1 MHRFLLRLFLRDAKI
16 NSVYIIAPYISPMFG
31 ATVYTEGL
39 TGKGR
44 EGLRF
49 SLRHYQGT
57 RRALSTRGH
66 GDSEG

>member
-1 MHRFLLRLFLRDAKI
+1 
-16 NSVYIIAPYISPMFG
+16 MFG